1 MIRLSTILTLFLL
14 SIYFA
19 AWTQTSPLQSKA
31 IIVKRMIELNHLSPR
46 PVDDSFSV
54 AMLKSILKIMR
65 MFLRTRLLLLFSFTL
80 LKSRS
85 IAQAFE
91 NPGQY
96 MDHISKANQVLTE
109 KYLVYLSGMSHGKSA
124 RKVEKRRMEVLQAIS
139 DTKFSIMGMPPY
151 KGDRKLKDTT
161 VAYLKILNSVFNE
174 DYGKIVNMEEIAEQS
189 YDLME
194 AYMLAQE
201 KAHEKLEHA
210 SVRQNE
216 MQKQFAAKHNIIL
229 IESESTSEAKM
240 KIASDVTKHYDE
252 VYLIFFKAYKQEAY
266 LMDAINQKNVNSI
279 EQNLNSLQNFS
290 EQGLN
295 KLKAL
300 KGYSKDATLVIACRN
315 QLSFYKEEARNGST
329 ITDFY
334 FKEENF
340 AKLKK
345 QFDAKPGSKR
355 TQHDIDQFNKWVND
369 INAAVKTFNAYNNDL
384 NKQRNNNLDGWNNA
398 VKKYMDEYIPTQKR

>member
-1 MIRLSTILTLFLL
+1 MNLST
-14 SIYFA
+14 S
-19 AWTQTSPLQSKA
+19 
-31 IIVKRMIELNHLSPR
+31 
-46 PVDDSFSV
+46 
-54 AMLKSILKIMR
+54 
-65 MFLRTRLLLLFSFTL
+65 LLLLFSFTL
-80 LKSRS
+80 LTSRS
-85 IAQAFE
+85 VAQVFE

-96 MDHISKANQVLTE
+96 MDHISNANQALTE

-151 KGDRKLKDTT
+151 KGDRTLKDTT

-189 YDLME
+189 YDGME

-201 KAHEKLEHA
+201 KAHEKLNHA

-216 MQKQFAAKHNIIL
+216 MQKKFAAKHNITL

-240 KIASDVTKHYDE
+240 KIASEVMKHYDE

-290 EQGLN
+290 EQGLD

-300 KGYSKDATLVIACRN
+300 KGYNNDASMIIACRN
-315 QLSFYKEEARNGST
+315 KLSFYKEEAKKGST

-334 FKEENF
+334 LKEENF

-345 QFDAKPGSKR
+345 QFDTKPNSKR
-355 TQHDIDQFNKWVND
+355 TQQDIDQFNKGVND
-369 INAAVKTFNAYNNDL
+369 INTAVNTFNAYNNDL
-384 NKQRNNNLDGWNNA
+384 NKQRNKFLNEWNNA
-398 VKKYMDEYIPTQKR
+398 VKKYMDEYIPVQKR